1 MCSRCG
7 VLKVI
12 LAKEIFE
19 RGLPVGWQ
27 ELIELPVRPSVD
39 VGDDARKVLSTIDAC
54 RVGGGDNRKD
64 IGESLGAS
72 PGASKE
78 PGLSSGSKPK
88 LILPMPN
95 LALVLRIHGIR
106 CLARKLMSLM
116 KRRAEQNECTS
127 VSYRTILAQLYPL
140 GCPIRGHVVI

>member
-78 PGLSSGSKPK
+78 PGLSSGSRSKAIVPISDLEHVSRTRGTQCSAMK
-88 LILPMPN
+88 LTLPT
-95 LALVLRIHGIR
+95 
-106 CLARKLMSLM
+106 
-116 KRRAEQNECTS
+116 RRYGEEREFTS
-127 VSYRTILAQLYPL
+127 ASFQTTLEW
-140 GCPIRGHVVI
+140 

>member
-1 MCSRCG
+1 MYSRCG
-7 VLKVI
+7 VLNVI

-39 VGDDARKVLSTIDAC
+39 MGDDARKIFSTIDAC

-64 IGESLGAS
+64 VGESLGAS

-78 PGLSSGSKPK
+78 PGLFSGSNATESSFR
-88 LILPMPN
+88 LPVIN
-95 LALVLRIHGIR
+95 LEATVY
-106 CLARKLMSLM
+106 RKGKSEL
-116 KRRAEQNECTS
+116 T
-127 VSYRTILAQLYPL
+127 
-140 GCPIRGHVVI
+140 H